1 MFNGFYPRNCAL
13 IASIP
18 SGIFSGDGTHLPGMG
33 RQGADISNKGS
44 AVISGDD
51 GTKLVGYF
59 SPNDTGTVVGS
70 TYENL
75 VTGQKDLAIYNG
87 MSYNSGY
94 VNGAGFHSDTSGTIF
109 DGKPVPDHSLRFV
122 RYFEADGVD
131 DFLGPLEATNYG
143 DQETGLHL
151 NYAGSWSVC
160 MWVNFSEQSWEGS
173 GSDIFSCGPQGV
185 MDWDGY
191 VARMSQTGFNYDF
204 SEQVGQTNSYS
215 YIRPV
220 EKDRWYFVSF
230 ENNGLTYLDDA
241 TEGFTIAV
249 DGKVLPHAT
258 VGGPYSRQMKTDALY
273 VGASYSTYQVDSDVF
288 ERNYSYAR
296 SGVKFGKIMV
306 YSGDIG
312 INRIIQNY
320 VATREDY
327 NRHSGEKNPYF
338 VERAGKTF
346 TY

>member
-1 MFNGFYPRNCAL
+1 MFDGFQARNCAL
-13 IASIP
+13 IGSIP

-33 RQGADISNKGS
+33 RQGGSRTAKGS
-44 AVISGDD
+44 PVTGEDEGS
-51 GTKLVGYF
+51 KLVGYF
-59 SPNDTGTVVGS
+59 SPNDTGTVVGA

-75 VTGQKDLAIYNG
+75 VTGQEDLFIYNG
-87 MSYNSGY
+87 MSYTTGF
-94 VNGAGFHSDTSGTIF
+94 VNGSGFWNETSGADFRLT
-109 DGKPVPDHSLRFV
+109 

-131 DFLGPLEATNYG
+131 DYLGPLEASNYEE
-143 DQETGLHL
+143 QETGLFL
-151 NYAGSWSVC
+151 NYSNSWAVC
-160 MWVNFSEQSWEGS
+160 MWVNFPEQSWGGS

-185 MDWDGY
+185 MDWEGY
-191 VARMSQTGFNYDF
+191 VARMSETGFNYDF
-204 SEQVGQTNSYS
+204 AEQVGQTNSYS

-230 ENNGLTYLDDA
+230 ENNGQSYLDDA
-241 TEGFTIAV
+241 TNGFTIAV
-249 DGKVLPHAT
+249 DGKILPHAN
-258 VGGPYSRQMKTDALY
+258 VGGPYTRNMTNDALY
-273 VGASYSTYQVDSDVF
+273 VGASYSTYQVESDVF

-338 VERAGKTF
+338 MEDGGKTF
-346 TY
+346 TF

>member
-1 MFNGFYPRNCAL
+1 MFDGFHARNCAL

-33 RQGADISNKGS
+33 RQGGSLTAKGS
-44 AVISGDD
+44 PATGGEE

-70 TYENL
+70 TYKNL
-75 VTGQKDLAIYNG
+75 VTGQEDLSIYNG

-131 DFLGPLEATNYG
+131 DYLGPFEATNYE
-143 DQETGLHL
+143 DQETGLFL
-151 NYAGSWSVC
+151 NYSNSWSMC
-160 MWVNFSEQSWEGS
+160 MWVNFPEQSWEGS
-173 GSDIFSCGPQGV
+173 GSDIFSCGPQGALT
-185 MDWDGY
+185 WEGY

-204 SEQVGQTNSYS
+204 AEQVGQTNSYS

-230 ENNGLTYLDDA
+230 ENNGQNYIDDA
-241 TEGFTIAV
+241 TKGFTIAV
-249 DGKVLPHAT
+249 DGKILPHAN
-258 VGGPYSRQMKTDALY
+258 VGGPYTRNMANDALY
-273 VGASYSTYQVDSDVF
+273 IGASYSNYQVSEYEF
-288 ERNYSYAR
+288 ERNYSYAK
-296 SGVKFGKIMV
+296 SGTKFGKIMV

-338 VERAGKTF
+338 IENKDTF
-346 TY
+346 TF